1 MPNDINI
8 GPITVHMYGIM
19 IAIGFCAAVI
29 MSIVRARKQKLE
41 EDMIYNM
48 LWMCL
53 IGGFLGSRILYY
65 LTVLPDI
72 AKDPSIL
79 WDFGN
84 GYVVYGGLIGGFL
97 ANLIYFKIKKQAFL
111 PYFDLVIPQVAL
123 GQAFGRIGCFFAGC
137 CYGKE
142 TTSPIG
148 FTYHT
153 SYLAPTNVVLI
164 PTQVISSIL
173 DFILFFALLFY
184 AKRKEAKGTVGALYL
199 LLYSAGRF
207 FVEFLRGDV
216 ARGSVGIL
224 STSQFISIIMFLI
237 GLFLYFV
244 FSKREQEKT
253 EKVEESGSEEEK
265 I

>member
-1 MPNDINI
+1 M
-8 GPITVHMYGIM
+8 
-19 IAIGFCAAVI
+19 A
-29 MSIVRARKQKLE
+29 
-41 EDMIYNM
+41 
-48 LWMCL
+48 
-53 IGGFLGSRILYY
+53 
-65 LTVLPDI
+65 
-72 AKDPSIL
+72 
-79 WDFGN
+79 
-84 GYVVYGGLIGGFL
+84 
-97 ANLIYFKIKKQAFL
+97 
-111 PYFDLVIPQVAL
+111 
-123 GQAFGRIGCFFAGC
+123 
-137 CYGKE
+137 
-142 TTSPIG
+142 
-148 FTYHT
+148 
-153 SYLAPTNVVLI
+153 LI